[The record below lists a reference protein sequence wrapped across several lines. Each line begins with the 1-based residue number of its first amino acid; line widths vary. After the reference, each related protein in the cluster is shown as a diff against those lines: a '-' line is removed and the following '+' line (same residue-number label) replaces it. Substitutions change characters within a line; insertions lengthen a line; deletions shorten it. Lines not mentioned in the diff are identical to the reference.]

1 MAGYTKFWVL
11 FFLFGG
17 GGFGGEGREVNNLTA
32 SHRRMREGGERERVQ
47 QLDCLAQKDEGGERE
62 RGGRERERERERGQ
76 QLDCLAQKDEGGERE
91 MSTTRLPRTE
101 GWVRGE
107 REVKYLTALRRGIER
122 EVNYLT
128 ASHRESPNQFDP
140 L

>member
-1 MAGYTKFWVL
+1 M
-11 FFLFGG
+11 FGG

-32 SHRRMREGGERERVQ
+32 SHRRMREGRERERVQ

-62 RGGRERERERERGQ
+62 I
-76 QLDCLAQKDEGGERE
+76 
-91 MSTTRLPRTE
+91 STTRLPRTE

-107 REVKYLTALRRGIER
+107 REVKYLTALCRGMER